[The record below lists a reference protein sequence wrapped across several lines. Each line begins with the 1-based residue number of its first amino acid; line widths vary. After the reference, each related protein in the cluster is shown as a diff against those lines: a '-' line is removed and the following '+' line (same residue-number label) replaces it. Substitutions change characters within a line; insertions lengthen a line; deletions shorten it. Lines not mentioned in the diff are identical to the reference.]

1 MNFVSLKKKL
11 LLWYFF
17 YILTPNP
24 TNTNINKLTL
34 QMQHANVDFR
44 AYRLEA
50 VLDRE
55 VNVRKR

>member
-1 MNFVSLKKKL
+1 MLKL
-11 LLWYFF
+11 AA
-17 YILTPNP
+17 ILVEIYLYLTLNS

-34 QMQHANVDFR
+34 QMQHAYVDFR